1 MDKTV
6 WDNSPEL
13 RATVESDL
21 RNWAVW
27 SFGWGTR
34 PLGYP
39 QEQPFS
45 QSPKSPSPPCDVE
58 RAEET
63 ESKLVLWRLLA
74 KECEPHYRKNQ
85 VKLMAALKLHYL
97 SNLAA
102 HSKAKALGVS
112 RTQFYRLLDEA
123 HYVFWLV
130 S

>member
-1 MDKTV
+1 MDKAD

-13 RATVESDL
+13 RAAVEADL

-45 QSPKSPSPPCDVE
+45 QSPKDPSPPCDVE
-58 RAEET
+58 RAEAT
-63 ESKLVLWRLLA
+63 EDALVFWRLMSRM
-74 KECEPHYRKNQ
+74 CEP
-85 VKLMAALKLHYL
+85 VKRRHQAKLIAAIKLHYL
-97 SNLAA
+97 SSLAA

-123 HYVFWLV
+123 HFVFWLA